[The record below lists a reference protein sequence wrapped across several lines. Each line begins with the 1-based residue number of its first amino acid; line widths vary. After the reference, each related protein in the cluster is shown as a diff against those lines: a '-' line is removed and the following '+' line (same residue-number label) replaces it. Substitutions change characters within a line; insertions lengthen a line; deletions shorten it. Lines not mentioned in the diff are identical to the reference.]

1 MSTDNFPPQKVKN
14 KTIIN
19 KIRERI
25 ANELRAF
32 LKVNQ
37 QKKME
42 IAFKSINKKEKQ
54 YQIL

>member
-19 KIRERI
+19 TIRERI